1 MTDADLDDMC
11 RLRGDAEVMR
21 YYPRA
26 KSRNEVQRWIN
37 WSKDN
42 YATHGFG
49 LWVIEHRTTGDF
61 IGDCGLTWQNVDGQE
76 VLEVGYHVLPERQ
89 GQGLATEGASACLR
103 HGFETLDAT
112 MVTAIINPDN
122 MASRR
127 VAERIGMTVWKSTH
141 DPSGAPIV
149 VYSSRGHEA

>member
-11 RLRGDAEVMR
+11 TLLGDAEVMR

-26 KSRNEVQRWIN
+26 KSRSEVQRWIN

-127 VAERIGMTVWKSTH
+127 VAERIGMTVWKRTR
-141 DPSGAPIV
+141 DPSRAPIV
-149 VYSSRGHEA
+149 VYSSHGQEA

>member
-42 YATHGFG
+42 YAKHGFG

-76 VLEVGYHVLPERQ
+76 VLEVGYHVLPEHQ

-127 VAERIGMTVWKSTH
+127 VAERIGMTVWKRTR
-141 DPSGAPIV
+141 DPSRAPIV
-149 VYSSRGHEA
+149 VYSSHGQEA

>member
-11 RLRGDAEVMR
+11 RLLGDAEVMR

-42 YATHGFG
+42 YAKHGFG

-103 HGFETLDAT
+103 YGFETLDAT
-112 MVTAIINPDN
+112 MVTAIINP
-122 MASRR
+122 
-127 VAERIGMTVWKSTH
+127 
-141 DPSGAPIV
+141 
-149 VYSSRGHEA
+149 EAVLFANPLALAAR